1 MEVGA
6 SAGFLQGT
14 AVERD
19 RRSFLGAS
27 GAAIAVIGAAALI
40 AGVDAAKSTTLVGTQ
55 AGNLIVGSKG
65 PDRLVGKGGG
75 DLLKGLAGNDRLR
88 GGRGRDLLT
97 GGPGADR
104 LAAGPARDGIKAADG
119 KADRLVNGGGGKN
132 VCVVDIPADL
142 PVTRNCGTIRTDPTP
157 GGGGPVDPNLLEV
170 TSAQGLTCLPLV
182 GCVFTITG
190 KGADALVGTV
200 THGGVIG
207 SVSGTAVND
216 VVLATWL
223 ATGTY
228 TCDAAGI
235 GWLVVTMGGKSTPQI
250 PVQCV

>member
-1 MEVGA
+1 MGVRA
-6 SAGFLQGT
+6 I
-14 AVERD
+14 
-19 RRSFLGAS
+19 
-27 GAAIAVIGAAALI
+27 AIAVIGAGALL
-40 AGVDAAKSTTLVGTQ
+40 AGVAVAQGTKLVGTK

-75 DLLKGLAGNDRLR
+75 DLLKGLAGNDRLS
-88 GGRGRDLLT
+88 GGQGRDLLT
-97 GGPGADR
+97 GGAGVDR
-104 LAAGPARDGIKAADG
+104 LFAGPARDGLKAADG

-132 VCVVDIPADL
+132 VCVIDIPADL
-142 PVTRNCGTIRTDPTP
+142 PVTRNCGTIRTDPAP
-157 GGGGPVDPNLLEV
+157 GGAPADPNLLQV

-190 KGADALVGTV
+190 TGADALVGTV
-200 THGGVIG
+200 SFGGAIG
-207 SVSGTAVND
+207 SLTATAVND

-228 TCDAAGI
+228 TCGAAGT
-235 GWLVVTMGGKSTPQI
+235 GWLVVTMGAKSTPQI